1 MPYYYSAPNEV
12 FAFGYGSELYAGSTL
27 FGTRPYWGTTDKDT
41 LNYFFDTRIGYCNSF
56 FDDTVRLNTFIAFQC
71 DGANWGTRQML
82 QLTVNLF
89 QKVQLTKKR

>member
-1 MPYYYSAPNEV
+1 MPYYYSAPNEI
-12 FAFGYGSELYAGSTL
+12 FANGYGSELYAGSTL
-27 FGTRPYWGTTDKDT
+27 FGTKPTWSGDRHSSHT
-41 LNYFFDTRIGYCNSF
+41 FIDTRIGYCNSF